1 MRQRIHFSYGLLTLP
16 LIVLL
21 AYGNQFLFLAGN
33 EFSDLLISHLPN
45 ALFLRRALLEWG
57 QVPLWSSGILSG
69 FPFAANPLSGLFY
82 PPGWLA
88 VLLPEAWMFNL
99 LAGLH
104 LGWGGLGVVTLLR
117 RQGLGQVA
125 ALFGGLAFALMPKLF
140 AHYGAGHITLI
151 YAVAWTP
158 WLLYSSSSMWDERRS
173 VRLWPALILAVIF
186 FADVRWAAFAGL
198 LWAGWWLTVKWQ
210 GNACS
215 QINLR
220 GVWHNKAGGDVLID
234 AGALTDADVP
244 PSRDTPP
251 AGEPGSST
259 TPRLGWGGWV
269 RVSNLGFQLL
279 LAVGLCAPLAFPLI
293 EFIGLSTRA
302 ALGATDVLAFSLP
315 PARLLGFLF
324 PEMGGMQ
331 EWVVYS
337 GLLNLALALMGGA
350 EVRRK
355 TRFWW
360 GVWLIAVVFSLGE
373 YLPGLSL
380 LANVPGVNLLR
391 VPSRALFLAGLA
403 LAMLA
408 AFSLDDL
415 LIGLKAADRRRAM
428 RVLVVLCGG
437 TVALAGCV
445 WALTGALSRNFVW
458 GAGMAG
464 LTLVVLGWVIGARR
478 PLPGWV
484 GLLLIGISVLDLGG
498 VNVRSLS
505 PRPAQEIV
513 SEQAEVVTF
522 LAAQDGLFRVYSP
535 SYSLPQ
541 HVAAQNKFEL
551 ADGVDPMQIAEYVA
565 FMARASG
572 VPQTGYSVT
581 VPPFVGEVA
590 TTNQEYVPDAVLLG
604 RLNVRFVVAEFEVEA
619 VGLTLVQ
626 QFGRTRVYENTLA
639 RTRAWVEDALGARP
653 VSVTWTPNRLEAE
666 ASGPGRLVLSELA
679 YPGWQVWVDGQRAPL
694 LNVDGLFRG
703 VDLSTGSHRVIF
715 AFRPMSLYG
724 GGGLFGI
731 AVGFLVIRRFRK
743 RDDG

>member
-1 MRQRIHFSYGLLTLP
+1 MHLFYGLLSLP

-21 AYGNQFLFLAGN
+21 AYGNQFIFLAGN

-45 ALFLRRALLEWG
+45 TLFLRRALLEWG

-88 VLLPEAWMFNL
+88 VLWPEAWIFNL
-99 LAGLH
+99 LGGLH
-104 LGWGGLGVVTLLR
+104 LAWGGLGVVALLR
-117 RQGLGQVA
+117 RQGLGHVA

-151 YAVAWTP
+151 YAIAWTP

-173 VRLWPALILAVIF
+173 VRPWPALILAVIF

-198 LWAGWWLTVKWQ
+198 LWVGWWLTVKRQ
-210 GNACS
+210 EIACS

-220 GVWHNKAGGDVLID
+220 GVWHNKAGGDALID

-251 AGEPGSST
+251 AGEPDQST
-259 TPRLGWGGWV
+259 TPRLGWGGWA
-269 RVSNLGFQLL
+269 RVSNLAFHLL
-279 LAVGLCAPLAFPLI
+279 LAAALCAPLAFPLI

-302 ALGATDVLAFSLP
+302 ALGAADVLAFSLP

-324 PEMGGMQ
+324 PEMGGIQ

-350 EVRRK
+350 EARRK

-373 YLPGLSL
+373 NIPGLSL

-403 LAMLA
+403 LAILA

-415 LIGLKAADRRRAM
+415 LTGLKAADRRRAM
-428 RVLVVLCGG
+428 QVLVVLCGG
-437 TVALAGCV
+437 TVALAGGV
-445 WALTGALSRNFVW
+445 WAMTGALSLNFVW

-464 LTLVVLGWVIGARR
+464 LTLVALGRVIGTRR

-498 VNVRSLS
+498 VNVRSLT
-505 PRPAQEIV
+505 PRPAQEIA
-513 SEQAEVVTF
+513 SEQADVVAF

-541 HVAAQNKFEL
+541 HVAAQNKLEL

-581 VPPFVGEVA
+581 VPPFEGEVA
-590 TTNQEYVPDAVLLG
+590 TTNRGYVPDAALLG
-604 RLNVRFVVAEFEVEA
+604 QLNVRFVVAEFEVDA

-639 RTRAWVEDALGARP
+639 RTRAWVEDELGARP

-666 ASGPGRLVLSELA
+666 TTGPGRLVLSELA
-679 YPGWQVWVDGQRAPL
+679 YPGWQVWVDGERASFVI
-694 LNVDGLFRG
+694 VDGVLRG
-703 VDLSTGSHRVIF
+703 VDLPPGAHRVVF
-715 AFRPMSLYG
+715 VFRPLSLSLG
-724 GGGLFGI
+724 WALFGCM
-731 AVGFLVIRRFRK
+731 LVFFTLVTLRK
-743 RDDG
+743 QDDR